1 MVLTETASSASFDLL
16 NEENINK
23 LQAMSQ
29 KNIAT
34 NILMRV
40 MKQKLQDVK
49 STNITISKKF
59 SERFEMIVERY
70 HNRNDQNDV
79 IEVFEELVKFK
90 KELEEAIDEGK
101 QLNLSYEEKA
111 FFDVLGADPD
121 IKRLMKMNY

>member
-1 MVLTETASSASFDLL
+1 
-16 NEENINK
+16 
-23 LQAMSQ
+23 MSQ